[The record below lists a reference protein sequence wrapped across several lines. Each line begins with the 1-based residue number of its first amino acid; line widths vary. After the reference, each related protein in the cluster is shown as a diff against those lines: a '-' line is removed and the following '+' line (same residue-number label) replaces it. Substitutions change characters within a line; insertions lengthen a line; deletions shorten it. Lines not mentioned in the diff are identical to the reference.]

1 MKNRELTEKKII
13 DAVER
18 IIENQGFEKLGIN
31 AVASEAGVSKMLIY
45 RYFGGLDEL
54 LAHYLMQK
62 DYWANTDT
70 TILEQANVGESIKNM
85 FRKQIK
91 QMRNDIMLK
100 RLCRWELTADN
111 DNIRTLQDRRERNGR
126 DLIQMVARLT
136 GCSNA
141 EVASLA
147 TILSASISYLVLM
160 EEQTSTICVSIAR
173 RSAKRHSSARRR
185 TSKHT
190 MAYIAICWKKCSRW

>member
-31 AVASEAGVSKMLIY
+31 AIASEAGVSKMLIY

-160 EEQTSTICVSIAR
+160 EEQTSTYNGIDLQSEEGWKQIMDGMGLMIDLWLKSID
-173 RSAKRHSSARRR
+173 K
-185 TSKHT
+185 
-190 MAYIAICWKKCSRW
+190 

>member
-45 RYFGGLDEL
+45 RYFGSLDEL

-160 EEQTSTICVSIAR
+160 EEQTSTYNGIDLQSEEGWKQIMDGIGLMIDLWLKSID
-173 RSAKRHSSARRR
+173 K
-185 TSKHT
+185 
-190 MAYIAICWKKCSRW
+190 

>member
-91 QMRNDIMLK
+91 QMRSDIMLK

-141 EVASLA
+141 KVASLA

-160 EEQTSTICVSIAR
+160 EEQTSTYNGIDLQSEEGWKQIMDGIGLMIDLWLKSID
-173 RSAKRHSSARRR
+173 K
-185 TSKHT
+185 
-190 MAYIAICWKKCSRW
+190 

>member
-1 MKNRELTEKKII
+1 MKNRQLTEKKII

-31 AVASEAGVSKMLIY
+31 AVASEAGISKMLIY

-160 EEQTSTICVSIAR
+160 EEQTSTYNGIDLQSEEGWKQIMDGIGLMIDLWLKSID
-173 RSAKRHSSARRR
+173 K
-185 TSKHT
+185 
-190 MAYIAICWKKCSRW
+190 

>member
-160 EEQTSTICVSIAR
+160 EEQTSTYNGIDLQSEEGWKQIMEGIGLMIDLWLKSID
-173 RSAKRHSSARRR
+173 K
-185 TSKHT
+185 
-190 MAYIAICWKKCSRW
+190 

>member
-126 DLIQMVARLT
+126 DLIQIVARLT

-147 TILSASISYLVLM
+147 TILSASISYLVLI
-160 EEQTSTICVSIAR
+160 EEQTSTYNGIDLQSEEGWKQIMDGIGLMIDLWLKSID
-173 RSAKRHSSARRR
+173 K
-185 TSKHT
+185 
-190 MAYIAICWKKCSRW
+190 

>member
-1 MKNRELTEKKII
+1 MKNRELTEKKIL

-160 EEQTSTICVSIAR
+160 EEQTSTYNGIDLQSEEGWKQIMDGIGLMIDLWLKSID
-173 RSAKRHSSARRR
+173 K
-185 TSKHT
+185 
-190 MAYIAICWKKCSRW
+190 

>member
-45 RYFGGLDEL
+45 RYFGGLYEL

-111 DNIRTLQDRRERNGR
+111 DNIRTLKDRRERNGR

-160 EEQTSTICVSIAR
+160 EEQTSTYNGIDLQSEEGWKQIMDGIGLMIDLCLKSIDKR
-173 RSAKRHSSARRR
+173 RN
-185 TSKHT
+185 
-190 MAYIAICWKKCSRW
+190 

>member
-45 RYFGGLDEL
+45 RYFGGLYEL

-111 DNIRTLQDRRERNGR
+111 DNIRTLKDRRERNGR

-160 EEQTSTICVSIAR
+160 EEQTSTYNGIDLQSEEGWKQIMDGIGLMIDLWLKSID
-173 RSAKRHSSARRR
+173 K
-185 TSKHT
+185 
-190 MAYIAICWKKCSRW
+190 

>member
-31 AVASEAGVSKMLIY
+31 AIASEAGVSKMLIY
-45 RYFGGLDEL
+45 RYFGSLDEL

-160 EEQTSTICVSIAR
+160 EEQTSTYNGIDLQSEEGWKQIMDGMGLMIDLWLKSID
-173 RSAKRHSSARRR
+173 K
-185 TSKHT
+185 
-190 MAYIAICWKKCSRW
+190 

>member
-45 RYFGGLDEL
+45 RYFGGLYEL

-136 GCSNA
+136 GCSNT

-160 EEQTSTICVSIAR
+160 EEQTSTYNGIDLQSEEGWKQIMDGIGLMIDLWLKSID
-173 RSAKRHSSARRR
+173 K
-185 TSKHT
+185 
-190 MAYIAICWKKCSRW
+190 

>member
-160 EEQTSTICVSIAR
+160 EEQTSTYNGIDLQSEEGWKQIMDGIGLIIDLWLKSID
-173 RSAKRHSSARRR
+173 K
-185 TSKHT
+185 
-190 MAYIAICWKKCSRW
+190 

>member
-126 DLIQMVARLT
+126 DLIQIVARLT

-160 EEQTSTICVSIAR
+160 EEQTSTYNGIDLQSEEGWKQIMDGIGLMIDLWLKSID
-173 RSAKRHSSARRR
+173 K
-185 TSKHT
+185 
-190 MAYIAICWKKCSRW
+190 

>member
-45 RYFGGLDEL
+45 RYFGSLDEL

-136 GCSNA
+136 GCSNT

-160 EEQTSTICVSIAR
+160 EEQTSTYNGIDLQSEEGWKQIMDGIGLMIDLWLKSID
-173 RSAKRHSSARRR
+173 K
-185 TSKHT
+185 
-190 MAYIAICWKKCSRW
+190 

>member
-147 TILSASISYLVLM
+147 TILSVSISYLVLM
-160 EEQTSTICVSIAR
+160 EEQTSTYNGIDLQSEEGWKQIMDGIGLMIDLWLKSID
-173 RSAKRHSSARRR
+173 K
-185 TSKHT
+185 
-190 MAYIAICWKKCSRW
+190 

>member
-31 AVASEAGVSKMLIY
+31 AIASEAGVSKMLIY

-85 FRKQIK
+85 FRKQIE

-160 EEQTSTICVSIAR
+160 EEQTSTYNGIDLQSEEGWKQIMDGMGLMIDLWLKSID
-173 RSAKRHSSARRR
+173 K
-185 TSKHT
+185 
-190 MAYIAICWKKCSRW
+190 

>member
-1 MKNRELTEKKII
+1 MKNRELTEEKIV
-13 DAVER
+13 DAVEC

-31 AVASEAGVSKMLIY
+31 AIASEAGVSKMLIY

-54 LAHYLMQK
+54 LTHYLMQK

-70 TILEQANVGESIKNM
+70 TILKRANVGENIKNM
-85 FRKQIK
+85 FREQIK
-91 QMRNDIMLK
+91 QMRNDIILK

-111 DNIRTLQDRRERNGR
+111 DNIRTLRDKRERNGC

-147 TILSASISYLVLM
+147 AILSASISYLVLM
-160 EEQTSTICVSIAR
+160 EEQTSTYNGIDLQSEEGWKQIMDGIGLMIDLWMKSIE
-173 RSAKRHSSARRR
+173 K
-185 TSKHT
+185 
-190 MAYIAICWKKCSRW
+190 

>member
-70 TILEQANVGESIKNM
+70 IILEQANVGESIKNM

-147 TILSASISYLVLM
+147 TILSTSISYLVLM
-160 EEQTSTICVSIAR
+160 EEQTSTYNGIDLQSEEGWKQIMDGIGLMIDLWLKSID
-173 RSAKRHSSARRR
+173 K
-185 TSKHT
+185 
-190 MAYIAICWKKCSRW
+190 

>member
-62 DYWANTDT
+62 DYWANTGT
-70 TILEQANVGESIKNM
+70 TILEQANVVESIKNM

-100 RLCRWELTADN
+100 QLCRWELTADN

-160 EEQTSTICVSIAR
+160 EEQTSTYNGIDLQSEEGWKQIMDGIGLMIDLWLKSID
-173 RSAKRHSSARRR
+173 K
-185 TSKHT
+185 
-190 MAYIAICWKKCSRW
+190 

>member
-1 MKNRELTEKKII
+1 MFKMKNRELTEKKII

-160 EEQTSTICVSIAR
+160 EEQTSTYNGIDLQSEEGWKQIMDGIGLMIDLWLKSID
-173 RSAKRHSSARRR
+173 K
-185 TSKHT
+185 
-190 MAYIAICWKKCSRW
+190 

>member
-45 RYFGGLDEL
+45 RYFGGLYEL

-111 DNIRTLQDRRERNGR
+111 DNNRTLKDRRERNGR

-160 EEQTSTICVSIAR
+160 EEQTSTYNGIDLQSEEGWKQIMDGIGLMIDLWLKSID
-173 RSAKRHSSARRR
+173 K
-185 TSKHT
+185 
-190 MAYIAICWKKCSRW
+190 

>member
-111 DNIRTLQDRRERNGR
+111 DNIRTLKDRRERNGR

-160 EEQTSTICVSIAR
+160 EEQTSTYNGIDLQSEEGWKQIMDGIGLMIDLWLKSID
-173 RSAKRHSSARRR
+173 K
-185 TSKHT
+185 
-190 MAYIAICWKKCSRW
+190 

>member
-136 GCSNA
+136 GCSNT

-160 EEQTSTICVSIAR
+160 EEQTSTYNGIDLQSEEGWKQIMDGIGLMIDLWLKSID
-173 RSAKRHSSARRR
+173 K
-185 TSKHT
+185 
-190 MAYIAICWKKCSRW
+190 

>member
-45 RYFGGLDEL
+45 RYFGDLDEL

-160 EEQTSTICVSIAR
+160 EEQTSTYNGIDLQSEEGWKQIMDGIGLMIDLWLKSID
-173 RSAKRHSSARRR
+173 K
-185 TSKHT
+185 
-190 MAYIAICWKKCSRW
+190 

>member
-147 TILSASISYLVLM
+147 TILSASINYLVLM
-160 EEQTSTICVSIAR
+160 EEQTSTYNGIDLQSEEGWKQIMDGIGLMIDLWLKSID
-173 RSAKRHSSARRR
+173 K
-185 TSKHT
+185 
-190 MAYIAICWKKCSRW
+190 

>member
-70 TILEQANVGESIKNM
+70 TILEEANVGGSIKNM

-160 EEQTSTICVSIAR
+160 EEQTSTYNGIDLQSEEGWKQIMDGIGLMIDLWLKSID
-173 RSAKRHSSARRR
+173 K
-185 TSKHT
+185 
-190 MAYIAICWKKCSRW
+190 

>member
-70 TILEQANVGESIKNM
+70 IILEQANVGESIKNM

-160 EEQTSTICVSIAR
+160 EEQTSTYNGIDLQSEEGWKQIMDGMGLMIDLWLKSID
-173 RSAKRHSSARRR
+173 K
-185 TSKHT
+185 
-190 MAYIAICWKKCSRW
+190 

>member
-126 DLIQMVARLT
+126 DLIRMVARLT

-160 EEQTSTICVSIAR
+160 EEQTSTYNGIDLQSEEGWKQIMDGIGLMIDLWLKSID
-173 RSAKRHSSARRR
+173 K
-185 TSKHT
+185 
-190 MAYIAICWKKCSRW
+190 

>member
-1 MKNRELTEKKII
+1 MKNRQLTEKKII

-31 AVASEAGVSKMLIY
+31 AVASEAGISKMLIY

-100 RLCRWELTADN
+100 RLCKWELTADN

-147 TILSASISYLVLM
+147 TILSASISYLVLI
-160 EEQTSTICVSIAR
+160 EEQTSTYNGIDLQSEEGWKQIMDGIGLMIDLWLKSID
-173 RSAKRHSSARRR
+173 K
-185 TSKHT
+185 
-190 MAYIAICWKKCSRW
+190 

>member
-70 TILEQANVGESIKNM
+70 TILEQANVRESIKNM

-136 GCSNA
+136 GCSSA

-160 EEQTSTICVSIAR
+160 EEQTSTYNGIDLQSEEGWKQIMDGIGLMIDLWLKSID
-173 RSAKRHSSARRR
+173 K
-185 TSKHT
+185 
-190 MAYIAICWKKCSRW
+190 